1 MQLISRKRSR
11 SDAGSSKGAR
21 RKIANINSSLPARM
35 LSSATDNANDPSPH
49 ETVMELVRNK
59 GIDVNVQDSLDM
71 KGFFSEYTEEE
82 LVSYDTDVLVAIRT
96 RDLQMLRELHNSGR
110 PLKCSNNFGE
120 SLLHMA
126 CRRGFVEVATFL
138 IHEAK
143 VPVRLC
149 DDFGRT
155 ILHDAAWNCEPNF
168 ELIQLILT
176 ECPDLLFMRDR
187 RGHTPT
193 AYARKSHWAAWN
205 KFLKQHPDLVTCKVL
220 V

>member
-1 MQLISRKRSR
+1 M
-11 SDAGSSKGAR
+11 
-21 RKIANINSSLPARM
+21 LPPAPENENHRC
-35 LSSATDNANDPSPH
+35 PH
-49 ETVMELVRNK
+49 ETVMQLVRSQ
-59 GIDVNVQDSLDM
+59 GIDVDVQDSLSM
-71 KGFFSEYTEEE
+71 KGFFSEYTCDE
-82 LVSYDTDVLVAIRT
+82 LGSYDTDVLIAIRT
-96 RDLQMLRELHNSGR
+96 RDVEKLRDLHNSGR

-126 CRRGFVEVATFL
+126 CRRGFVEVVAFL

-149 DDFGRT
+149 DDYGRT

-187 RGHTPT
+187 RGHTPV

-205 KFLKQHPDLVTCKVL
+205 AFLTQHPKLLIPAPMFTNTESCI
-220 V
+220 

>member
-1 MQLISRKRSR
+1 MQLVRSQ
-11 SDAGSSKGAR
+11 
-21 RKIANINSSLPARM
+21 
-35 LSSATDNANDPSPH
+35 
-49 ETVMELVRNK
+49 
-59 GIDVNVQDSLDM
+59 GIDVDVHDSLSM
-71 KGFFSEYTEEE
+71 NGFFSEYTSDE
-82 LVSYDTDVLVAIRT
+82 LGSYDTDVLIAIRT
-96 RDLQMLRELHNSGR
+96 RDVEKLRELHNGGR

-126 CRRGFVEVATFL
+126 CRRGFVEVVTFL

-143 VPVRLC
+143 VPVRLR
-149 DDFGRT
+149 DDYGRT

-187 RGHTPT
+187 RGHTPI

-205 KFLKQHPDLVTCKVL
+205 TFLKQHPTLLIPAPMFTRAGSCN
-220 V
+220 